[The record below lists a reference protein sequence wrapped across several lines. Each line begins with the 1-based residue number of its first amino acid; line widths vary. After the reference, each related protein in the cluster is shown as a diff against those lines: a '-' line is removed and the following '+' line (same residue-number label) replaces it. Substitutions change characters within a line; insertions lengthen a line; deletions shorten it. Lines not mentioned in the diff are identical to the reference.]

1 MTGQRAPFRLLRTAV
16 VAAAVISLA
25 AGAHSLAG
33 GQLPPAP
40 VMAALTA
47 LTVLCVVLV
56 TRWEMTALS
65 LTAVLAA
72 GQALLHEAFS
82 TLLGTATQPP
92 NAQALHDQ
100 ALHGHGTVVR
110 APAASAGPEL
120 HRHLPADLDPPML
133 TLHVIAT
140 LATAVLLAKGEAA
153 LWALAAW
160 LRPLAGIS
168 VVRILFLSHQP
179 LSAPR
184 TVALRRWRVLRRP
197 PLRGPPATARP

>member
-1 MTGQRAPFRLLRTAV
+1 MTRQRAPFRLLRTTV
-16 VAAAVISLA
+16 VASAVISLA
-25 AGAHSLAG
+25 AAAHILAG

-47 LTVLCVVLV
+47 LTVLSVVLV
-56 TRWEMTALS
+56 TKWEMTALS
-65 LTAVLAA
+65 LTTVLTV
-72 GQALLHEAFS
+72 GQAVLHEAFS
-82 TLLGTATQPP
+82 TLSGATGQRSNSP
-92 NAQALHDQ
+92 ALHV
-100 ALHGHGTVVR
+100 HEMVVR

-140 LATAVLLAKGEAA
+140 LATAVLLARGEAA

-168 VVRILFLSHQP
+168 VVRILFLPQQP
-179 LSAPR
+179 LPAPR
-184 TVALRRWRVLRRP
+184 TVTLRRWTVLRRP
-197 PLRGPPATARP
+197 PLRGPPAAACP

>member
-25 AGAHSLAG
+25 AGAHILAG

-40 VMAALTA
+40 LMAALTA
-47 LTVLCVVLV
+47 LTALGVVLV
-56 TRWEMTALS
+56 TKWEMTAFS
-65 LTAVLAA
+65 LAAVLAA
-72 GQALLHEAFS
+72 GQAVLHEAFS
-82 TLLGTATQPP
+82 TLSGATTPP
-92 NAQALHDQ
+92 SNAPALHV
-100 ALHGHGTVVR
+100 HETVLR

-140 LATAVLLAKGEAA
+140 LATAVLLARGEAA

-168 VVRILFLSHQP
+168 VVRILFLPRQP
-179 LSAPR
+179 LPAPR
-184 TVALRRWRVLRRP
+184 TVTLRRWRVLRRP
-197 PLRGPPATARP
+197 PLRGPPAAVCP